1 MIVAAH
7 RTCAILS
14 IVYTYIQYT
23 YTKNLAH
30 TSMSSMLARLFH
42 GPVKIHRNF
51 GPRFSGTIF
60 DDKRMRKEV
69 SKSRQRPLV
78 T

>member
-1 MIVAAH
+1 MCNI
-7 RTCAILS
+7 IYSMYL
-14 IVYTYIQYT
+14 YT

-30 TSMSSMLARLFH
+30 TSMNMSARSFH

-51 GPRFSGTIF
+51 GPRLSGTIF

-69 SKSRQRPLV
+69 YKSRQRPLM

>member
-7 RTCAILS
+7 RTCAILY
-14 IVYTYIQYT
+14 IGMYLYTT

>member
-1 MIVAAH
+1 MQ
-7 RTCAILS
+7 
-14 IVYTYIQYT
+14 YYIQYMYLYT

-30 TSMSSMLARLFH
+30 TSSMLARLFH

-51 GPRFSGTIF
+51 GVRFSGTIF
-60 DDKRMRKEV
+60 DDKRMRKEI